1 MSVSSPQNS
10 TSASANLL
18 TGGSSAQSLQNQ
30 FLTLLV
36 TQMQNQDPLNPM
48 DNAQITSQMA
58 QLSTVTGIDNL
69 NTSMNSL
76 SSTFLSTQLLQSA
89 SLIGKNV
96 LSQGS
101 SMTLNG
107 TASFGVDLPQAV
119 DSATVTITDASG
131 NTVRTI
137 NLGSQP
143 AGTLP
148 LQWDGMTNA
157 GTQAPNGTY
166 TFSVKATQGGNSVAA
181 TPLAED
187 VVSSVSQNS
196 QGVLLN
202 LSSGGQVGLS
212 GVKLIL

>member
-1 MSVSSPQNS
+1 MSVSAPQNS
-10 TSASANLL
+10 TSAAANLL
-18 TGGSSAQSLQNQ
+18 TGGGSAQSLQNQ

-36 TQMQNQDPLNPM
+36 TQMQNQDPMNPM
-48 DNAQITSQMA
+48 DNSQVTSQMA

-76 SSTFLSTQLLQSA
+76 SSTFLSTQMLQSA
-89 SLIGKNV
+89 GLIGKNV
-96 LSQGS
+96 LTQGN
-101 SMTLNG
+101 SMALNG

-119 DSATVTITDASG
+119 DNLTVSILDSSG
-131 NTVRTI
+131 NTVRT
-137 NLGSQP
+137 LSYGSQA

-148 LQWDGMTNA
+148 LQWDGLTNA
-157 GTQAPNGTY
+157 GTQAPNGAY
-166 TFSVKATQGGNSVAA
+166 TFSVKASQGGNSVAA